1 MMTWLLKS
9 NGREDETLTIEI
21 NNNKCCN
28 VGYPISLHQYTFD
41 VQAPNNN
48 ISYYFLNICLKDI
61 VKKRKMERFCK
72 PCPFSGKFLY
82 PLIKAQL

>member
-21 NNNKCCN
+21 NNNKCGT
-28 VGYPISLHQYTFD
+28 VGYLISLHQCTFD

-61 VKKRKMERFCK
+61 VKKQKWEDCANLVHSQVSFY
-72 PCPFSGKFLY
+72 FH
-82 PLIKAQL
+82 